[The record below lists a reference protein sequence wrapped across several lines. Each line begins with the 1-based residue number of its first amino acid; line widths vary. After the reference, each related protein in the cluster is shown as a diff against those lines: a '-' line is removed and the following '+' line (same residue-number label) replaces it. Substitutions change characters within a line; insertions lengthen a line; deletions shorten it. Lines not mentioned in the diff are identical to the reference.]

1 MPLLRSLFSVS
12 VARRVGIWA
21 LIQAL
26 PDEDAL
32 RVYLRAAYLGLAG
45 VIIGSVLTGA
55 AIAVGIVSIFHLLIE
70 AGWDRS
76 LAVAATAGFTLAV
89 IATCFMLAGRWFVQ
103 LASIKDDMA
112 LMRDFRR
119 KNSSGNIVTEA
130 VTAVTDGFIE
140 GLTTRRTPT
149 SVARPATSAADSKRR
164 IRLIP

>member
-1 MPLLRSLFSVS
+1 MPMLRSLFSVS
-12 VARRVGIWA
+12 IARRVGIWA

-55 AIAVGIVSIFHLLIE
+55 AIAVGIVSMFHLLIE

-76 LAVAATAGFTLAV
+76 VAVATTAGFTLAV
-89 IATCFMLAGRWFVQ
+89 IATCFMLAGRWFIQ

-112 LMRDFRR
+112 LLRDFRG
-119 KNSSGNIVTEA
+119 KHGGGNIVTEA
-130 VTAVTDGFIE
+130 VHAVTDGFIE
-140 GLTTRRTPT
+140 GLTTRRAPKQA
-149 SVARPATSAADSKRR
+149 SRPATDITDPKRR